1 MKRLIPTSIILV
13 ILVIV
18 CTIGNMYVIK
28 QSTDFSKKVDNC
40 YDAYQSGDYD
50 TSKEIA
56 SKLYSEWDKIQKRLA
71 VFVNHAM
78 LDDISQSTARLA
90 SYKLDDPDTHFA
102 SECIDIQS
110 VLHRMCDEQ
119 RIIPEN
125 FY

>member
-1 MKRLIPTSIILV
+1 MKRLIPASIILIILV
-13 ILVIV
+13 IICAVGNIFVI
-18 CTIGNMYVIK
+18 NK
-28 QSTDFSKKVDNC
+28 STDFSKKVDKC
-40 YDAYQSGDYD
+40 YDAYQRGDYD

-56 SKLYSEWDKIQKRLA
+56 SKLYGEWDKTQKQLA
-71 VFVNHAM
+71 IFVNHAM
-78 LDDISQSTARLA
+78 LDDISKATARLA
-90 SYKLDDPDTHFA
+90 SYKLDNPDTHFA

>member
-1 MKRLIPTSIILV
+1 MKRLIPASVIFIIL
-13 ILVIV
+13 ILI
-18 CTIGNMYVIK
+18 CIIGNIFVLNK
-28 QSTDFSKKVDNC
+28 CTKFSEKVESC
-40 YDAYQSGDYD
+40 YDAYQNGDYY

-56 SKLYSEWDKIQKRLA
+56 SSLY
-71 VFVNHAM
+71 
-78 LDDISQSTARLA
+78 
-90 SYKLDDPDTHFA
+90 SYKLDNPDTHFA